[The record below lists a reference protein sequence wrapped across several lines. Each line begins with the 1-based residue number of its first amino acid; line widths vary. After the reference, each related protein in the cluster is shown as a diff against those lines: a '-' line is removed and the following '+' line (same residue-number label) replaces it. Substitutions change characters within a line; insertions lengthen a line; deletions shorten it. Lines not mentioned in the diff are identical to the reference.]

1 MRGNRNGI
9 LTLNQNGDDKMT
21 IPHFLMFAVPSALFL
36 GAAATIVL
44 DNVRQRQEEKRNA
57 RTVLASCG
65 CFYCR

>member
-1 MRGNRNGI
+1 
-9 LTLNQNGDDKMT
+9 MT
-21 IPHFLMFAVPSALFL
+21 IPQFLMIAVPSALFL
-36 GAAATIVL
+36 GAAATILL